1 MLAQP
6 LDKASTTFA
15 CSNEP
20 IESNAQSA
28 STAIAFVIATAFV
41 HSLSPTKLET
51 VENGLIGITRN
62 GLIAFIEDVGNG
74 ATGFLLDDSNLVG
87 DAIQQLMNQWG
98 FRRDQVIMAPSS
110 HFLIPGF
117 VDTHTHAPQ
126 YVFSGTGMDL
136 TLLDWLQTY
145 TFPFEAKF
153 SSPTF
158 ARNMYEKVVDTHIAA
173 GTTTASYFGTIH
185 LESSKVLANI
195 LEEKGQRAFVGKVN
209 MDRNSPPILCETT
222 ASSISGTK
230 EFIEYLCSQEAVQRH
245 GGLLTPILTPRFVP
259 TCSPELMGVLGKLA
273 REHDLPVQSH
283 ISENKDEVSWVKE
296 LHPSL
301 EGYAD
306 TYDHFGLYTSK
317 TIQAHAVHLT
327 DAEMALTRDRG
338 VGISHC
344 ANSNFSLGSGM
355 APVRKMMKMGIKMS
369 LGTDVAGGY
378 AVSMLDAI
386 RQSIT
391 CSKVVSI
398 NSHKSHP
405 VAPLTVPEAFYLA
418 TIGGAQVMGMEHT
431 VGNFTVGKEFD
442 AVLVNP
448 TVKGP
453 LRVFEHDH
461 LSALFEKYLFLGDD
475 RNTEAVWVRGKKI
488 L

>member
-1 MLAQP
+1 MLSTRS
-6 LDKASTTFA
+6 LDAAST
-15 CSNEP
+15 SP
-20 IESNAQSA
+20 DA
-28 STAIAFVIATAFV
+28 SSTEDADRIAFVIATAFV
-41 HSLSPTKLET
+41 HSVAPTKVDA
-51 VENGLIGITRN
+51 VENGLIGVTRA
-62 GLIAFIEDVGNG
+62 GKIAFVEDVGNG
-74 ATGFLLDDSNLVG
+74 ATGFLLDDTSLVG
-87 DAIQQLMNQWG
+87 EAIAELANTWG
-98 FRRDQVIMAPSS
+98 FAPDKVIVAPST

-126 YVFSGTGMDL
+126 YVFTGTGMDL

-153 SSPTF
+153 SDQDF
-158 ARNMYEKVVDTHIAA
+158 ARDVYEKVVETHISA

-185 LESSKVLANI
+185 LESSKILADI
-195 LEEKGQRAFVGKVN
+195 IERKGQRAFVGKVN

-222 ASSISGTK
+222 ASSISSTK
-230 EFIEYLCSQEAVQRH
+230 DFIDYLCAPESVKRH
-245 GGLLTPILTPRFVP
+245 NSLLTPILTPRFVP
-259 TCSPELMGVLGKLA
+259 TCSPELMDVLGRLA

-283 ISENKDEVSWVKE
+283 ISENKDEIAWVQE

-301 EGYAD
+301 DGYAA
-306 TYDHFGLYTSK
+306 TYDHFGLYTSR

-327 DAEMALTRDRG
+327 DTELALTRDRG

-355 APVRKMMKMGIKMS
+355 APVRKMIKMGIKIS

-378 AVSMLDAI
+378 APSMLDAI

-405 VAPLTVPEAFYLA
+405 VAPLSVPEAFYLA
-418 TIGGAQVMGMEHT
+418 TMGGAQVMGLEDT
-431 VGNFTVGKEFD
+431 IGNLTVGKDFD

-461 LSALFEKYLFLGDD
+461 LAALFEKYLFLGDD
-475 RNTEAVWVRGKKI
+475 RNTESVWVKGRKI
-488 L
+488 V